1 MIRGIG
7 VYESNS
13 FDPYRNLAAEQ
24 FLLENMAEE
33 RCILYLWQNEN
44 TVVIGRN
51 QNPWKECRTALL
63 EEEGGHLA
71 RRLSGG
77 GAVFHD
83 LGNLNFTFL
92 MPQADFDV
100 DRQLTVI
107 QKAVE
112 LCGLETERSGRN
124 DVLVQGR
131 KFSGNAFYKNG
142 RQAYHHGTLL
152 VNVDKDKLGRYLSPS
167 KAKLQSKGVD
177 SVRSRVANLQDY
189 APEITVPVLKQA
201 LIRAFAEV
209 YGENVEL
216 LSENQLDQEKIDSLR
231 QQYES
236 WNWRFGQSVR
246 FSISYEDRFPWG
258 GIQLCLQV
266 KNGIIDQA
274 KVYTD
279 AMDWTLAEAV
289 ETVLA
294 GCEFQKDAL
303 LGRLTEST
311 CEEVRQMA
319 ESVCQG
325 LF

>member
-1 MIRGIG
+1 MIKGIS
-7 VYESNS
+7 VYESKG
-13 FDPYRNLAAEQ
+13 FDPCRNLAVEQ
-24 FLLENMAEE
+24 FLLEHMARD
-33 RCILYLWQNEN
+33 RCVLYLWQNEN

-92 MPQADFDV
+92 MPQEDFDI

-112 LCGLETERSGRN
+112 LYGLKPERSGRN
-124 DVLVQGR
+124 DVLIQGS

-152 VNVDKDKLGRYLSPS
+152 VAVDKEKLGRYLSPS
-167 KAKLQSKGVD
+167 KAKLQAKGVD
-177 SVRSRVANLQDY
+177 SVRSRVANLQDH
-189 APEITVPVLKQA
+189 APEITVDGLKDA
-201 LIRAFAEV
+201 LKKAFALV
-209 YGENVEL
+209 YGGEAEVL
-216 LSENQLDQEKIDSLR
+216 TDDQLDQQKIEDLR
-231 QQYES
+231 LQYES
-236 WNWRFGQSVR
+236 WDWRFGQKQG
-246 FSISYEDRFPWG
+246 FSISWEDRFPWG
-258 GIQLCLQV
+258 GVQLCLEV
-266 KNGIIDQA
+266 KNGTIAQA

-279 AMDWTLAEAV
+279 AMDWTLAEGV
-289 ETVLA
+289 ETALA
-294 GCEFQKDAL
+294 GCPFRKDAL
-303 LGRLTEST
+303 LGRLMESGS
-311 CEEVRQMA
+311 EEVRQMA
-319 ESVCQG
+319 PTLCRE